1 MVCEQIIF
9 QSDKLSLSG
18 TLHRPEVEHPALVIG
33 CHGLLSSS
41 ESPKQIELAKA
52 CDALGIA
59 FFRFDH
65 RGCGQSEGLFNE
77 VTSFEGRCN
86 DLKSALEQLRARS
99 DLGRKRGLFGSSMG
113 GAVCLAIAAEYVP
126 SALITVAAPIRSRST
141 VMPEDHS
148 GAFNPRRLEFDLQE
162 RISKISK
169 IYIFHGDEDAIVP
182 PSHAVEIYNR
192 AGEPKKITLQKNGDH
207 RMCLRSHQ
215 KDFVSAAA
223 GWFRDC
229 FYL

>member
-9 QSDKLSLSG
+9 QSDKLLLSG

-52 CDALGIA
+52 CNALGLA

-86 DLKSALEQLRARS
+86 DLKSALEQMRARS

-113 GAVCLAIAAEYVP
+113 GAVCLAVAAEYAP
-126 SALITVAAPIRSRST
+126 SSLVTVAAPLRSRSI
-141 VMPEDHS
+141 VIPEDHS
-148 GAFNPRRLEFDLQE
+148 EAFTPRLLQFDIQE
-162 RISKISK
+162 KLSKIAK
-169 IYIFHGDEDAIVP
+169 IYIFHGDADAVVP
-182 PSHAVEIYNR
+182 PSQAVEIYNR

-207 RMCLRSHQ
+207 RMCRRSHQ
-215 KDFVSAAA
+215 TGFVSAAA
-223 GWFRDC
+223 GWFYDC

>member
-1 MVCEQIIF
+1 MICEQISF

-18 TLHRPEVEHPALVIG
+18 MLHRPEVEQPPLVIG

-52 CDALGIA
+52 CNALGIA
-59 FFRFDH
+59 FFRVDH
-65 RGCGQSEGLFNE
+65 RGCGQSEGLFKD

-86 DLKSALEQLRARS
+86 DLKSALSQMRARS
-99 DLGRKRGLFGSSMG
+99 DLGRKRGFFGSSLG
-113 GAVCLAIAAEYVP
+113 GAVCLAVAVEYAP
-126 SALITVAAPIRSRST
+126 SALVTVAAPIRSRSIVT
-141 VMPEDHS
+141 PEDPS
-148 GAFNPRRLEFDLQE
+148 GAFNPRLLRFDIKAK
-162 RISKISK
+162 ISKISK
-169 IYIFHGDEDAIVP
+169 LYIFHGDTDAVVP

-192 AGEPKKITLQKNGDH
+192 AGEPKKITLQNNGDH
-207 RMCLRSHQ
+207 RMSKRSHQ
-215 KDFVSAAA
+215 KTFVSAAA

>member
-1 MVCEQIIF
+1 M
-9 QSDKLSLSG
+9 
-18 TLHRPEVEHPALVIG
+18 PPAPNPPLVIG

-52 CDALGIA
+52 CNALGIA
-59 FFRFDH
+59 FFRIDH

-86 DLKSALEQLRARS
+86 DLKSALEQMRARS

-113 GAVCLAIAAEYVP
+113 GAVCLAVAAEDTP
-126 SALITVAAPIRSRST
+126 SSLVTVAAPIRSRSIVT
-141 VMPEDHS
+141 PEDLS
-148 GAFNPRRLEFDLQE
+148 GAFNRGLLRFDIKE
-162 RISKISK
+162 KISK
-169 IYIFHGDEDAIVP
+169 IAKIYLFHGDADAVVP
-182 PSHAVEIYNR
+182 PFHAVEIYNL

-207 RMCLRSHQ
+207 RMSKRSHQ
-215 KDFVSAAA
+215 NDFVSAAA